1 MRLCASSQ
9 GLQVRSLA
17 GNYDPTC
24 HVAQSKIFLKEDF
37 LLEMEIPSLLEV
49 FEQKFW
55 TPFRGVRVSLSI
67 PSDQM
72 PLSRGGFMIFI

>member
-1 MRLCASSQ
+1 MLP
-9 GLQVRSLA
+9 VRGSRFDPWA

-24 HVAQSKIFLKEDF
+24 HVAQSKNFLKEDF